1 MNAIPDLTALDVAD
15 FEAPLAGLIHSLHRD
30 TLRDRVERLRFSRK
44 AAAAKHSRNQKP
56 VSAAE
61 VEIEVE

>member
-1 MNAIPDLTALDVAD
+1 MNAIPDLSSLDVAD

-30 TLRDRVERLRFSRK
+30 TLRDRVERLRFSRR

-56 VSAAE
+56 IPAAAADE
-61 VEIEVE
+61 TE